1 MLLVH
6 LCFQQLPSSQGLMIS
21 VPFKPT
27 QLAGKHLQ
35 LKDGHIWLLIC
46 KDVIN
51 FIVLYNTIQIFN
63 FDCCENPTSNLKM
76 VNLECR
82 KATL

>member
-27 QLAGKHLQ
+27 QLAGKQ
-35 LKDGHIWLLIC
+35 
-46 KDVIN
+46 
-51 FIVLYNTIQIFN
+51 
-63 FDCCENPTSNLKM
+63 SNLETFAIEGWAY
-76 VNLECR
+76 L
-82 KATL
+82 ASHL

>member
-27 QLAGKHLQ
+27 QLAGKHSL
-35 LKDGHIWLLIC
+35 
-46 KDVIN
+46 
-51 FIVLYNTIQIFN
+51 
-63 FDCCENPTSNLKM
+63 
-76 VNLECR
+76 NLETF
-82 KATL
+82 AIEGWAYLASHL